1 MLTNGR
7 GAGNLI
13 KFFAIFE
20 AELLSHF
27 VRGRHETDDVFKI
40 FNMSN

>member
-1 MLTNGR
+1 MAEGLATWSNS
-7 GAGNLI
+7 N
-13 KFFAIFE
+13 AIFE

-27 VRGRHETDDVFKI
+27 VRGRHETDDDFKI